1 MPLKSRSLIFIV
13 SGVYG
18 HLRRW
23 CDVLE
28 RNERWYLGETKT
40 EVSKFRNQGNS
51 VSAKQARDWI
61 KKIVKSFIQLELYH
75 SKMIQLLT
83 LSDTFHVTSDEV
95 NLDQPFRA
103 PEVGLTADNEKI
115 AGILRSDGDIC
126 DQIDE
131 FNTWAYNKLTPTE
144 DEVRECA
151 RMKASSIMG
160 SLVNV
165 FIPADLVEDEVQQ
178 DQNWI

>member
-1 MPLKSRSLIFIV
+1 MLLKSKNLIFRV

-23 CDVLE
+23 MVVLE
-28 RNERWYLGETKT
+28 RNERKYLGETKT
-40 EVSKFRNQGNS
+40 EISKFGNQDNS
-51 VSAKQARDWI
+51 VSPKQARDWI

-83 LSDTFHVTSDEV
+83 LSDTFHVTSEEV
-95 NLDQPFRA
+95 NLDKPFSA
-103 PEVGLTADNEKI
+103 PEVSLTASDEQI
-115 AGILRSDGDIC
+115 AGILRSDKDVC
-126 DQIDE
+126 DQIDK

-165 FIPADLVEDEVQQ
+165 FIPADLVEEEVQQ
-178 DQNWI
+178 DQN